1 MNWAHSG
8 LLILG
13 AVQEVMMSHLIGD
26 APNDESLIV
35 TMKWDTYSRR
45 LPLTY
50 SPTFHVFCL
59 SAGQH

>member
-45 LPLTY
+45 LPPKL
-50 SPTFHVFCL
+50 
-59 SAGQH
+59 